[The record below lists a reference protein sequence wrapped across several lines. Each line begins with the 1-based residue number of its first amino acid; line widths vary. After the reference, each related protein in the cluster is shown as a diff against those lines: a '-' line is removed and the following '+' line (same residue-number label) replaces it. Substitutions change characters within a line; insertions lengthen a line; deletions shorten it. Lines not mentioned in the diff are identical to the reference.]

1 MNQSG
6 SRKQRQ
12 SNQLQLNQRTNPKP
26 APTMKTNFI
35 NFTFT
40 GITVLLLAGCASM
53 TTAPSTP
60 PAATVRIEEWSAA
73 YYGSAAAG
81 KGTLYYNGRRH
92 HFTISGLGV
101 GGMGGQKESAT
112 GKVYNLNSLQDFPG
126 TYQGI
131 SRGLTL
137 IEGKMHA
144 KLTNGNG
151 VVMYL
156 AGQTEGLASS
166 MGAQAFVVSLTD

>member
-1 MNQSG
+1 
-6 SRKQRQ
+6 
-12 SNQLQLNQRTNPKP
+12 
-26 APTMKTNFI
+26 
-35 NFTFT
+35 
-40 GITVLLLAGCASM
+40 M
-53 TTAPSTP
+53 TQAPSTP
-60 PAATVRIEEWSAA
+60 PSATVSIHEWSAA

-81 KGTLYYNGRRH
+81 KGTLYFHGRH
-92 HFTISGLGV
+92 HFTISGLGA
-101 GGMGGQKESAT
+101 GGMGAQKISAT
-112 GKVYNLNSLQDFPG
+112 GKVYNLNKLSDFSG
-126 TYQGI
+126 TYHGV

-166 MGAQAFVVSLTD
+166 LGAQAFEVNLTN

>member
-1 MNQSG
+1 
-6 SRKQRQ
+6 
-12 SNQLQLNQRTNPKP
+12 
-26 APTMKTNFI
+26 MKTNII
-35 NFTFT
+35 NSAFSS
-40 GITVLLLAGCASM
+40 ITILLIAGCAST

-60 PAATVRIEEWSAA
+60 PSATVSIREWSAA

-81 KGTLYYNGRRH
+81 KGTLNYNGQRH
-92 HFTISGLGV
+92 HFRISGLGA
-101 GGMGGQKESAT
+101 GGMGAQKISAT
-112 GKVYNLNSLQDFPG
+112 GKVYNLNNLSQFSG
-126 TYQGI
+126 TYRGV

-156 AGQTEGLASS
+156 VGETEGVASS
-166 MGAQAFVVSLTD
+166 MGAQVFEVALTD